1 MMTTRPSGPQR
12 LREAAEG
19 RLQRGTAPSTA
30 GWTVGA
36 ETLSVLYRLASDPE
50 SSADALKLLH
60 ELQTHQVELDLQ
72 RAQLEENESEL
83 ALQLAH
89 FQALYDHAPAGYL
102 LLGRDGCIL
111 QSNRI
116 ASELL
121 GVDVGRIKDHVLTSL
136 LNPESRPAVLA
147 LLENAGKGNCE
158 ATEAVEVQAL
168 GSRRLGLVAGV
179 APGEGAILA
188 MLFPEVPT
196 RRS

>member
-1 MMTTRPSGPQR
+1 MTTNRPSGPGG

-19 RLQRGTAPSTA
+19 QLRGGTAPSSA

-72 RAQLEENESEL
+72 RAQLAESEHEL

-102 LLGRDGCIL
+102 LLGQDGCIL
-111 QSNRI
+111 RSNRA

-121 GVDVGRIKDHVLTSL
+121 GVDVGRIKGHVLTSL
-136 LNPESRPAVLA
+136 LGPESRPAALA
-147 LLENAGKGNCE
+147 ALENAGNRE
-158 ATEAVEVQAL
+158 AAKAVEVQTL
-168 GSRRLGLVAGV
+168 GSRRLGLMAGM
-179 APGEGAILA
+179 APGEDAILA

-196 RRS
+196 PGI